1 LKFENF
7 TDKSK
12 PKWSMLQNEITFEG
26 GLPVRQT
33 LELIPG
39 SDVGPAV
46 ICESIVDNIMRP
58 DKIRTTFSER

>member
-1 LKFENF
+1 
-7 TDKSK
+7 
-12 PKWSMLQNEITFEG
+12 MLQNEITCEG

-39 SDVGPAV
+39 SDVRPAV
-46 ICESIVDNIMRP
+46 ICEGIVDNIMRP